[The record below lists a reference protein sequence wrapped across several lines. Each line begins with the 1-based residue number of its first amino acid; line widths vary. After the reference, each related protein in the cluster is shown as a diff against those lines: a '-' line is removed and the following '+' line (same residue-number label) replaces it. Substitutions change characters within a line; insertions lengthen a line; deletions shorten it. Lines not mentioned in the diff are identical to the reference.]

1 MTEVALIDAETFA
14 ALTAPAAAPETLA
27 DVPVPPTPA
36 PISAPEAPT
45 QEAPVEAVPPRP
57 DPPAA
62 ATSGAVPPALRP
74 VARPEPP
81 QIEAAPQPLQPP
93 DDTPGEDLDLATP
106 APAPRVAPV
115 PNLRPDP
122 ADAPDDVPTVATRPS
137 PTADRAL
144 PSQERA
150 AAPPRAT
157 DRIITEADEADETV
171 TTSLRPRPR
180 PNRPAPQPAQPA
192 EQTGGQQDAVAAAVA
207 AAVADGGTVNRQ
219 GSGLAASGPPLTQG
233 EKDALRLS
241 VQNCWVIDVGSE
253 AGRIEVT
260 VAFSLSEDGRVE
272 GGRVD
277 LIADSGGAPAAV
289 NAAYEAAR
297 RAVLRCQRSGYDLPV
312 EKYAH
317 WRNVEIVFDPSKMRN

>member
-1 MTEVALIDAETFA
+1 MNTGIYISGLAHGLLIVWLLAADQFARPQEEPLEVTEVALIDAETFA

-180 PNRPAPQPAQPA
+180 PNRPAPQPAQRHPPSL
-192 EQTGGQQDAVAAAVA
+192 
-207 AAVADGGTVNRQ
+207 RQ
-219 GSGLAASGPPLTQG
+219 
-233 EKDALRLS
+233 
-241 VQNCWVIDVGSE
+241 E
-253 AGRIEVT
+253 AGEATPLR
-260 VAFSLSEDGRVE
+260 ARGPLPPHGDDRSRGAA
-272 GGRVD
+272 GGVPR
-277 LIADSGGAPAAV
+277 
-289 NAAYEAAR
+289 E
-297 RAVLRCQRSGYDLPV
+297 
-312 EKYAH
+312 
-317 WRNVEIVFDPSKMRN
+317 